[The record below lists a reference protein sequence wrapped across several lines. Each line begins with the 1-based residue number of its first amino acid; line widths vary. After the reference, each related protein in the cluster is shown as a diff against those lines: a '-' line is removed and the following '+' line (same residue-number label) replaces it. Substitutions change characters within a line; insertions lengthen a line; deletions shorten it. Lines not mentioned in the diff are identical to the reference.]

1 MTRSLDLKGR
11 YFQDSPREGLPYRE
25 EHFIRRET
33 KMSLPIKQT
42 ALVLVDT
49 WDNHFILSW
58 LERAEQIMREAV
70 VPVLEASRAAALT
83 IIHAPSPRVTPSY
96 PEHMARHRPVDSG
109 QPPTWP
115 PAQFR
120 ARQGADEAFRGPR
133 AQPPGVP
140 DVEIGMSPLIDVRDN
155 EELLETGDQLHELCE
170 KRGIVHLIYAGF
182 ATNWCILGRNYGMRA
197 MAARGYNLILLRDA
211 TMGVEYPDTV
221 NELMA
226 TELAIREAETQLGFS
241 AANTEFLSACAQAG

>member
-1 MTRSLDLKGR
+1 MIGSLDLQVR
-11 YFQDSPREGLPYRE
+11 YFQDSPEVGFPYPE

-33 KMSLPIKQT
+33 TMVLPIAQT

-58 LERAEQIMREAV
+58 LERAEQTMRDAV
-70 VPVLEASRAAALT
+70 VPALNGARSAGLT
-83 IIHAPSPRVTPSY
+83 VIHAPSPRVTPSY
-96 PEHMARHRPVDSG
+96 SEHMARHLPVGTGEAPD
-109 QPPTWP
+109 WP
-115 PAQFR
+115 PADFR
-120 ARQGADEAFRGPR
+120 ARQGEHAAFRGPR
-133 AQPPGVP
+133 AQPPAVP
-140 DVEIGMSPLIDVRDN
+140 DVVIGMSPMIDVRDD
-155 EELLETGDQLHELCE
+155 EELLETGDQLHALCE

-211 TMGVEYPDTV
+211 TMGVEYPDT
-221 NELMA
+221 LDQCMA

-241 AANTEFLSACAQAG
+241 ASNSDFLTACEQNG

>member
-1 MTRSLDLKGR
+1 MTRSLDLKVR

-170 KRGIVHLIYAGF
+170 KRGILHLI
-182 ATNWCILGRNYGMRA
+182 MRA
-197 MAARGYNLILLRDA
+197 LSQMGVARVATRDA
-211 TMGVEYPDTV
+211 SHDLPVQSTRASGQRRRLEEKV
-221 NELMA
+221 
-226 TELAIREAETQLGFS
+226 RETTHL
-241 AANTEFLSACAQAG
+241 LSAKESR